1 MRFCL
6 QAVFFSVVFNVG
18 PGVAAQDLSRGS
30 STVEGLISRT
40 GAFGV
45 AGVEVQLVSERD
57 MVVHRAFPD
66 RGGTFRF
73 DGIPTG
79 RYELRVNNLGGD
91 LLHRELLA
99 VRGQTTHVA
108 VELPGPPASAPPGT
122 VSIAELQR
130 KVSPRAQK
138 EFRRAE
144 QAIEKGKLEE
154 AVARLRKALATD
166 SHYVDAHVNL
176 GACLA
181 RLKRHEEAAEQFAIA
196 VRLDPNSAPAR
207 ANFGHVLL
215 YLNRFAEAETQLRQA
230 VRLEPQSDQNQ
241 YLLGLALRSQ
251 ERDDEALP
259 YFERAAG
266 TVPMAHT
273 LAAEVLAQRGR
284 NREAARHLRDY
295 LKEGKVE
302 NRAAMESWLRR
313 LEREPPG

>member
-6 QAVFFSVVFNVG
+6 QAVFFSLVFNVG

-196 VRLDPNSAPAR
+196 VGWTRTPLRRAHVEGVLFDELPPA
-207 ANFGHVLL
+207 FDV
-215 YLNRFAEAETQLRQA
+215 FA
-230 VRLEPQSDQNQ
+230 
-241 YLLGLALRSQ
+241 
-251 ERDDEALP
+251 
-259 YFERAAG
+259 
-266 TVPMAHT
+266 H
-273 LAAEVLAQRGR
+273 QRG
-284 NREAARHLRDY
+284 EDLLASTA
-295 LKEGKVE
+295 
-302 NRAAMESWLRR
+302 SSRR
-313 LEREPPG
+313 TRSRVRVSAFMVVSHSCSAFISPSPL